1 MENLLGGTMGR
12 KGKPSLFG
20 RSREKE
26 RAKPLKA
33 QPLTGRDIVR
43 RDEHFRIAPGHPGM
57 GRR

>member
-1 MENLLGGTMGR
+1 MSR
-12 KGKPSLFG
+12 KAKPSLFG
-20 RSREKE
+20 KAKGHE